1 MVEAIEQ
8 IIEGKKLSEIFLRNA
23 PILTKDIRMVQQSLG
38 HTTLKMTKRYAHF
51 VEKDQV
57 KTSNLVTNKFY
68 ALLNLL

>member
-1 MVEAIEQ
+1 
-8 IIEGKKLSEIFLRNA
+8 
-23 PILTKDIRMVQQSLG
+23 MVQQSLG
-38 HTTLKMTKRYAHF
+38 HTTLKMAQRYAHF